1 MPSGL
6 VKDQDDVLV
15 LADRC
20 GELIKELLHRL
31 GVGVWQHER
40 EGVVGAGLDRRENV
54 GESEALVAQAWRTL
68 AALPP
73 DAAHATLLADA
84 GLVLE
89 EQAQALVFM
98 RMLKFFEE
106 LRGSFL
112 KASCEAGSFCGWLG
126 RAFCRDRPML
136 RSKRPIVARCMVLS
150 NRFSQI
156 RTRSS
161 RVNAQTPSISGSG
174 PAITMA

>member
-6 VKDQDDVLV
+6 VEDQDDVLV

-106 LRGSFL
+106 LRGSF
-112 KASCEAGSFCGWLG
+112 
-126 RAFCRDRPML
+126 
-136 RSKRPIVARCMVLS
+136 KRPPARPGLSAGGWGAPSVA
-150 NRFSQI
+150 
-156 RTRSS
+156 T
-161 RVNAQTPSISGSG
+161 G
-174 PAITMA
+174 PC